1 MRKRSDKH
9 WEGKLVDEKTDCFR
23 LKIPKGHK
31 TIKNAWPKK
40 KNAWPRPKSWFG
52 QTSFGGIAGEQLG

>member
-40 KNAWPRPKSWFG
+40 KMHGPDLNPDLDKPVL
-52 QTSFGGIAGEQLG
+52 GE